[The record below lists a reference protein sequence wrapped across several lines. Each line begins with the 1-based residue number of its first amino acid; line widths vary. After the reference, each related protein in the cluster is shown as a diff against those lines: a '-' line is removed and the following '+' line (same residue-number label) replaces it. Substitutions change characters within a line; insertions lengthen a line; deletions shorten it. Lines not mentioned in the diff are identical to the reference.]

1 MSMCTPIGNENSITW
16 FKDMGAT
23 LELDLK
29 PPFQDVA
36 AMPFLAP
43 MKRQRGRVFNQ
54 PDLLVALRDCFLADS
69 LHRSVPFKG

>member
-1 MSMCTPIGNENSITW
+1 MSMRTAIGNENSIIW

-29 PPFQDVA
+29 PPFQDAA

-43 MKRQRGRVFNQ
+43 MNGQCGRVFNQ
-54 PDLLVALRDCFLADS
+54 PELFVALRDCFLADS
-69 LHRSVPFKG
+69 LHGSVPFKG